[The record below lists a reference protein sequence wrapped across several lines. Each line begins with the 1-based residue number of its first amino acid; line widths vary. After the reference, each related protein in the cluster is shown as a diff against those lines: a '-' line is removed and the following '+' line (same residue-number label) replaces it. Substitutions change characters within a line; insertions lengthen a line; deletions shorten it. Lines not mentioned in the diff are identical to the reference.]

1 MLQNTQSSSMLHRRQ
16 NNKLSVC
23 CQNTQVWVL
32 ACFVEGRTSY
42 QSAVRTRRVLACFV
56 EGRTSYQS
64 AVRCFVEG
72 WATSYQSAVWTRRV
86 RVLACFV
93 EGRTRSYQSAVWT
106 GRVRVLACFVE
117 GRTTSYQSAVRTRRV
132 LACFVEGRATS
143 HEFAVRT
150 HSVAKPFTAA
160 HCLMLPTNVLGD
172 GGGICDNA
180 KTYSTDKFSFHFFL
194 NNFNSPL

>member
-64 AVRCFVEG
+64 VVRCFVEG
-72 WATSYQSAVWTRRV
+72 WATSYQSAVWTR
-86 RVLACFV
+86 
-93 EGRTRSYQSAVWT
+93 
-106 GRVRVLACFVE
+106 RVRVLACFVE